1 MDYAVWLNPQ
11 TPAST
16 AASASIRYATP
27 HNPEL
32 HITRRIDPEKIAA
45 KR

>member
-1 MDYAVWLNPQ
+1 MDYVVWLNPQ

-16 AASASIRYATP
+16 AASAPIRHAAP

-32 HITRRIDPEKIAA
+32 HIKPLMPSTA
-45 KR
+45 

>member
-16 AASASIRYATP
+16 AASASIRYAAP

-32 HITRRIDPEKIAA
+32 HITNRRLRGCA
-45 KR
+45 R